1 MKFRISG
8 KDLVMF
14 TVFGIFLLYL
24 CAILTSNVS
33 SFGTTGTFS
42 GLNPIPGLTQYLG
55 ATIVLFI
62 ILVVL
67 IFTSV
72 SSYVFER
79 KKGLG
84 FEVSEKEEK
93 GYSRWSKDSEIKND
107 KDVVM
112 VNPLDQETKAAG
124 IPLVND
130 GKHLWVDNGEY
141 HNLVIGSTGSGKS
154 QTVVEP
160 MVELLIKKGESMI
173 ITDPKGELHRAA
185 AEYLKQRGYNVV
197 VLNFR
202 EPQRGNAWNPLTL
215 PYQYYKDGNQD
226 KATELLDDVAINILY
241 DPNNKSG
248 DPFWEKSAADYFSG
262 LALGLFEDAKPEEIN
277 LNSINYMSTV
287 GEDKMGAN
295 TYIKEYFT
303 LKGEQSNAYVFASN
317 TINSPSETKGGILSV
332 FRQKIRIFASREN
345 LSEMLAYSDFDMRDI
360 GKEKTAVFIVIH
372 DEKTTYHG
380 LATIFIK
387 QCYETLIDVA
397 QQNGGKL
404 PYRTNFILDEFANM
418 PPLKDVTTMVTAARS
433 RAIRFTFI
441 IQNFAQLKSVYG
453 NEDAE
458 TIKGNCG
465 NLVYLISTELAALE
479 EISKMC
485 GEVKSKDKDK
495 TASTPLVT
503 VTDLQKLKLFQAI
516 IIRWRL
522 APYKVSYTPNF
533 KMDWGHPKMEAE
545 YPHREKKDIALF
557 DVKEFTKKKKGEKI
571 KNSLNDGPGPM
582 GGNPFGGSNPF
593 AGGRGDFMG
602 GGGFD
607 SSNPFMSSPRGSGSD
622 FGGGFGG
629 GGLGGGIDLD
639 AMMKD
644 IDRKIAE
651 LDAEEERQ
659 KKEQQ
664 KLKEESKVELELP
677 KVDDSKDDIKAEI
690 KAELKDE
697 LKDDISDVKKDIKD
711 VELSAHD
718 SFNSLKGDFDDF
730 KSNVKDDVT
739 DIKSDIK
746 NDINDIK
753 DDVDNIK
760 KDQNQRFGGVSL
772 LDGRLGFDDDEEE
785 EELPKPK
792 DININIDK
800 EIEMPE
806 EKPSITVNNYNIYN
820 NAESKE
826 STTREIPNIAIATS
840 SPADDDFDY
849 ENQLPKVESATIV
862 KPNYSSNSVTKV
874 DEDKEFNIYQ
884 SVPNI
889 VDSVKEDVQDIKKDV
904 QDIKHETKKIV
915 TSIGKPTSTKSEEFN
930 VFSKPVE
937 KITYSTGDKPKKEEK
952 PVEEK
957 TNVNVDPNKIVIGK
971 NAITDDEFFDDF
983 FGDD

>member
-1 MKFRISG
+1 MRFRISG
-8 KDLVMF
+8 KDLFM
-14 TVFGIFLLYL
+14 FGIFGLFLLYL
-24 CAILTSNVS
+24 CAILTANVS

-42 GLNPIPGLTQYLG
+42 GLSPIPGLTKYLG
-55 ATIVLFI
+55 ATIVLFV
-62 ILVVL
+62 ILLVI

-79 KKGLG
+79 KKGIG

-112 VNPLDQETKAAG
+112 INPLDQETNAAG

-226 KATELLDDVAINILY
+226 KATELLDDVALNILY

-277 LNSINYMSTV
+277 LNSINLMSTV
-287 GEDKMGAN
+287 GEEKMGAN
-295 TYIKEYFT
+295 TYIKEYFS
-303 LKGEQSNAYVFASN
+303 LKGESSSPYVFASN
-317 TINSPSETKGGILSV
+317 TINAPSETKGGILSV
-332 FRQKIRIFASREN
+332 FRQKIRLFASREN
-345 LSEMLAYSDFDMRDI
+345 LSEMLAYSDFDMRNI

-397 QQNGGKL
+397 QENGGKL
-404 PYRTNFILDEFANM
+404 PFRTNFILDEFANM

-533 KMDWGHPKMEAE
+533 KMDWGHPKVEAV
-545 YPHREKKDIALF
+545 YPTREKKEIALF
-557 DVKEFTKKKKGEKI
+557 DVKEFTKAKKGEKI
-571 KNSLNDGPGPM
+571 KNSLNDGGKPSM
-582 GGNPFGGSNPF
+582 GGSPFGPSPF
-593 AGGRGDFMG
+593 AAGGNDFMG
-602 GGGFD
+602 GGFN
-607 SSNPFMSSPRGSGSD
+607 SSNPFMSEPRGESSGSSL
-622 FGGGFGG
+622 FGG

-659 KKEQQ
+659 KQEQ
-664 KLKEESKVELELP
+664 KKMKTESE
-677 KVDDSKDDIKAEI
+677 
-690 KAELKDE
+690 KAELDLPKIDSNVASNIEDIKNDIADLKKDV
-697 LKDDISDVKKDIKD
+697 KDDISDVKDSIADIK
-711 VELSAHD
+711 ED
-718 SFNSLKGDFDDF
+718 SKPR
-730 KSNVKDDVT
+730 T
-739 DIKSDIK
+739 
-746 NDINDIK
+746 
-753 DDVDNIK
+753 
-760 KDQNQRFGGVSL
+760 GGVSIL
-772 LDGRLGFDDDEEE
+772 ENKFNIFDEDEDEA
-785 EELPKPK
+785 LKPV
-792 DININIDK
+792 
-800 EIEMPE
+800 EQEV
-806 EKPSITVNNYNIYN
+806 KPVEVETKPANVTINNYNLYAG
-820 NAESKE
+820 AEEPSK
-826 STTREIPNIAIATS
+826 PNIAIATS
-840 SPADDDFDY
+840 SPAEEDFDLDVT
-849 ENQLPKVESATIV
+849 LPKVEKTSII
-862 KPNYSSNSVTKV
+862 KPVIPSGTVTKT
-874 DEDKEFNIYQ
+874 DDSKEFNIYDR
-884 SVPNI
+884 VPNI
-889 VDSVKEDVQDIKKDV
+889 VDTVKEDVKEVKQEVKSDINNLNR
-904 QDIKHETKKIV
+904 Q
-915 TSIGKPTSTKSEEFN
+915 SEEFN
-930 VFSKPVE
+930 VFNKPVE
-937 KITYSTGDKPKKEEK
+937 RITYSTKPAVKEEPK
-952 PVEEK
+952 PVKVEEEK